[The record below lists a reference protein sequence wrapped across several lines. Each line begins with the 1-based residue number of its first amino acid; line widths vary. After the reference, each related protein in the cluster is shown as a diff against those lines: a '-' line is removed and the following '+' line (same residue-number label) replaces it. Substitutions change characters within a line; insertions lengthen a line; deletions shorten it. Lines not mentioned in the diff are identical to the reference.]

1 MPTGVYARQPNA
13 RKGVGTLLIRAT
25 IWATQ
30 CYTLL
35 ISVGSSVVWACRCDC
50 GNVSEVSN
58 TLRRN
63 ETRSCGCLKKELD
76 RIKASVISPRADLSG
91 QRFGRHLEFVGFMD
105 KIEVIDKAVWVTSWE
120 LGEHYDLVVYQ
131 VELPDTMPTSED
143 LARLLGR
150 ILIPVSE
157 K

>member
-1 MPTGVYARQPNA
+1 
-13 RKGVGTLLIRAT
+13 
-25 IWATQ
+25 
-30 CYTLL
+30 
-35 ISVGSSVVWACRCDC
+35 
-50 GNVSEVSN
+50 
-58 TLRRN
+58 
-63 ETRSCGCLKKELD
+63 
-76 RIKASVISPRADLSG
+76 
-91 QRFGRHLEFVGFMD
+91 MD